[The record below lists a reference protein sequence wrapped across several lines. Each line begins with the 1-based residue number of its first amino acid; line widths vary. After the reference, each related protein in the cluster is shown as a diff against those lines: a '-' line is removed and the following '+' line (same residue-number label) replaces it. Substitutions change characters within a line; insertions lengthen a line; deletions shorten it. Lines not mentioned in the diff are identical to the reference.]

1 MASEVPET
9 LPTPEEN
16 AVEQEPSLPYEDLA
30 ELEFS
35 QVRQG
40 PRISSVHNFP
50 EQFYGPVSI
59 RNFIA
64 GHTKKVLRTSV
75 SKNALILREV
85 FIRLPIELKLCVL
98 EHLHPLD
105 LYHFSQVSKALRRII
120 MDPKAAGVWKTS
132 FEHHSGLPKPPP
144 FVARP
149 QWAHMLFGP
158 GICGECGK
166 LGALT
171 DFGLLKRHCE
181 PCMLTCTNFTNGFK
195 DTCGRGVPQDHA
207 IWSLIPRSYRYNAMR
222 YTSAHQTQSNARF
235 VEKDFRPM
243 IKKIT
248 LIHLLIDNGVSQ
260 LSEPF
265 DEYKE
270 ALSARIAELNERA
283 AETNSWALEMY
294 RLCTN
299 ECDNAY
305 RDNTETYKKRLLNLG
320 HEAQDV
326 DYVQYSIS
334 HALRKNV
341 VLNLTRKA
349 FRKLRPLVEQIVR
362 TRKENRLKVERQQL
376 IQGIYKDYLK
386 SQNPDSWQYL
396 PQEHLV
402 RDIDGF
408 SDFLNAPFDKRGDL
422 SPGFAASLF
431 PDFISNWTRTQQE
444 ETVGLLPQVG
454 GEEDILAKLRRLE
467 LVTSVFTCN
476 DCKYKYAD
484 GRVLLGWNNICRHKR
499 GLVPGHTSP
508 CGSYTLDEDAVA
520 AATALVSCVGLDPST
535 TTIKQMDERDDRF
548 MCGNCMSET
557 SRGVTGLRVYT
568 WRECIYH
575 VVEETLQNDPVH
587 SLASWILLTPEA
599 ARFVKEQEHPH
610 PHPVQEVWRCNLCA
624 EHFDTRLIQSQ
635 AIDHVKQVHCIK
647 EPVVGVDVVVDRRQ
661 NVRRRRPFRLGLDPA
676 FEYRCDRCPEMGIY
690 KLWPLEKLMEHLLK
704 KHKISEAI
712 EGEDWTKIKVIANT
726 ASASPSTDD
735 SPEPIT
741 EGQ

>member
-1 MASEVPET
+1 MASEALGTPPT
-9 LPTPEEN
+9 LAEN
-16 AVEQEPSLPYEDLA
+16 AVEQEPSLPYEALT
-30 ELEFS
+30 EPEFH
-35 QVRQG
+35 QIRQG

-64 GHTKKVLRTSV
+64 GHTKRALRTSLP
-75 SKNALILREV
+75 KKALILREV
-85 FIRLPIELKLCVL
+85 FVRLPIELKLCVL

-120 MDPKAAGVWKTS
+120 MDPKAAGVWKMS
-132 FEHHSGLPKPPP
+132 FEHHQDLPKSPP

-181 PCMLTCTNFTNGFK
+181 PCMLTCTSFTNGFK
-195 DTCGRGVPQDHA
+195 DTCGRSILQDHA
-207 IWSLIPRSYRYNAMR
+207 IWSLIPRSYRYNTVR

-235 VEKDFRPM
+235 AEKDFRPM

-248 LIHLLIDNGVSQ
+248 LIQLLVDNGVSQ

-265 DEYKE
+265 NGYKE

-283 AETNSWALEMY
+283 TETNSWALEIY

-305 RDNTETYKKRLLNLG
+305 RANTETYKKRLLNLG

-334 HALRKNV
+334 HVLRKDV

-349 FRKLRPLVEQIVR
+349 FRELRPQVEQIVR

-431 PDFISNWTRTQQE
+431 PDFISYWTKTQQE
-444 ETVGLLPQVG
+444 ETVDLLPRVG
-454 GEEDILAKLRRLE
+454 DEEDLMAKLR
-467 LVTSVFTCN
+467 
-476 DCKYKYAD
+476 
-484 GRVLLGWNNICRHKR
+484 
-499 GLVPGHTSP
+499 GLSSSHPSSPATTASTRHTSP

-575 VVEETLQNDPVH
+575 VVEEILQNDPVH

-599 ARFVKEQEHPH
+599 ARFVKEQEYLS

-635 AIDHVKQVHCIK
+635 AIDHVKKVHCIK
-647 EPVVGVDVVVDRRQ
+647 EPQSASTSWWTGDRM
-661 NVRRRRPFRLGLDPA
+661 
-676 FEYRCDRCPEMGIY
+676 CPEMGIY
-690 KLWPLEKLMEHLLK
+690 KLWALEKLKEHLLK
-704 KHKISEAI
+704 KHKISEAV

-735 SPEPIT
+735 SPQPVA
-741 EGQ
+741 EGQQSTP